1 MMMMMMWMIIL
12 IKNIMMMMMMMMVYT
27 TNDMMMIA
35 VDCMAPPQLLS
46 KLSKAL
52 SLPIRKSLH
61 YTSFYGDD
69 HSGRNDD
76 DKDKLKVV
84 LFVF

>member
-1 MMMMMMWMIIL
+1 MMI
-12 IKNIMMMMMMMMVYT
+12 MVYT
-27 TNDMMMIA
+27 TNGMIMFA
-35 VDCMAPPQLLS
+35 VDCMVLPQLLS

-61 YTSFYGDD
+61 YTSSYDDDDHDSDSDNKDEDLGGDD
-69 HSGRNDD
+69 DD
-76 DKDKLKVV
+76 DKDKLNVV

>member
-1 MMMMMMWMIIL
+1 MIIL
-12 IKNIMMMMMMMMVYT
+12 IKIIMIMMMMMVYT

-35 VDCMAPPQLLS
+35 VDCMALPQLLS

-61 YTSFYGDD
+61 YTSSYDDDD
-69 HSGRNDD
+69 HDDHDSDDKDEDTGVDD
-76 DKDKLKVV
+76 DKNKLNP
-84 LFVF
+84 